1 MKAYS
6 FIHLIHY
13 DTFRPGI
20 AISNRSGIHVVIYIY
35 VRKKHTTLEITFISL
50 WLILVKIFDIFIQR
64 ITNNKI
70 R

>member
-50 WLILVKIFDIFIQR
+50 
-64 ITNNKI
+64 
-70 R
+70 